1 MRRFAPLFLFVA
13 FAAAAQKGPSVADL
27 PANNVD
33 ISVFLIGDA
42 GMKKPN
48 TLLPLLHEAVD
59 ARIALLGASRVA
71 VIFLGDN
78 EYSEGTDP
86 AKPTGII
93 KRQVT
98 AADRDPNTPVLF
110 VAGNHDWA
118 GGAGKGLSHVL
129 AQQDLVRAEGG
140 GNAVLLPGNG
150 CPGPAIRNLG
160 ARLRVIALDSHWW
173 LHRVKDR
180 PANCGTETSVETA
193 ITDAVDAAGKREVI
207 LVAHHPL
214 RSGGQHGTTSDSV
227 QDQDNATNK
236 RMREAFTRAMSAA
249 DTKPLAW
256 VSGHEHTLEVQK
268 GIGAR
273 FLLVAGAGR
282 STQNTRVSRANES
295 AWLFPKDPAW
305 VPREG
310 GFLRLDITKDGS
322 PARVAVFESKDKKL
336 AEVGSLRLP

>member
-13 FAAAAQKGPSVADL
+13 FAAAAQQGPSVAEL
-27 PANNVD
+27 PADDVD
-33 ISVFLIGDA
+33 VSVFLIGDA

-48 TLLPLLHEAVD
+48 TLLPLLQEAVD

-78 EYSEGTDP
+78 EYSEGTNP

-98 AADRDPNTPVLF
+98 AADRDPDTPVLF

-129 AQQDLVRAEGG
+129 AQEALVRAEGG
-140 GNAVLLPGNG
+140 ANAVLLPGNG
-150 CPGPAIRNLG
+150 CPGPAIRDLG

-173 LHRVKDR
+173 LHRVKHR
-180 PANCGTETSVETA
+180 PANCGTEASVETA
-193 ITDAVDAAGKREVI
+193 ITDAIDAAGGRQVI

-227 QDQDNATNK
+227 QDQDNATNT
-236 RMREAFTRAMSAA
+236 RMRDAFTRAMNAA
-249 DTKPLAW
+249 GRKPLAW

-295 AWLFPKDPAW
+295 AWLFPKDPKW
-305 VPREG
+305 VPRGG
-310 GFLRLDITKDGS
+310 GFLRLDITRDGA
-322 PARVAVFESKDKKL
+322 PARVAVFESKNKKL
-336 AEVGSLRLP
+336 AEVGSLLLP